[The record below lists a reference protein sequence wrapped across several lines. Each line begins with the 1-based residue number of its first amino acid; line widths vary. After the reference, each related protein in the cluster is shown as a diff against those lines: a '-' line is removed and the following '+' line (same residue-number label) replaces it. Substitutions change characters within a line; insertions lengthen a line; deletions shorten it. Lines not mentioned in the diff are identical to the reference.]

1 MRRKQQ
7 GNTFLDISFRI
18 SFIYTPWGFLLSSV
32 WTGATL
38 RPKSEIFI
46 FVFFLIISNH
56 NVIIITNEILKVKPN
71 MSPNGSTPT
80 SFRDCFNWKTE
91 SSCKTLLH
99 TLVQVFL

>member
-32 WTGATL
+32 WIGATL

-46 FVFFLIISNH
+46 FVFF
-56 NVIIITNEILKVKPN
+56 
-71 MSPNGSTPT
+71 
-80 SFRDCFNWKTE
+80 F
-91 SSCKTLLH
+91 
-99 TLVQVFL
+99 